1 MALQFEVFLFVWGG
15 FFFLLK
21 MFLIFSF
28 DTRVKKKAMI
38 SFERDAIMSNLSIQ
52 TDYSGFESADMVI
65 EAVFED
71 LNIKHKVLKEVE
83 AVSAVLLELLCL

>member
-1 MALQFEVFLFVWGG
+1 MALQFEVFLFVC
-15 FFFLLK
+15 FFFSS

-28 DTRVKKKAMI
+28 DTKVKKKAMS

-71 LNIKHKVLKEVE
+71 LNIKHQVLKEVE
-83 AVSAVLLELLCL
+83 AVSAVLPELLCL

>member
-1 MALQFEVFLFVWGG
+1 MALQFEVFLFVW
-15 FFFLLK
+15 FFFSS

-28 DTRVKKKAMI
+28 DTKVKKKAM
-38 SFERDAIMSNLSIQ
+38 SSSERDAIMSNLSIQ

-71 LNIKHKVLKEVE
+71 LNIKHQVLKEVE
-83 AVSAVLLELLCL
+83 AVSAVLPELLCL

>member
-1 MALQFEVFLFVWGG
+1 MALQFEVFLFVW
-15 FFFLLK
+15 FFFSS

-28 DTRVKKKAMI
+28 DTKVKKKAMS

-71 LNIKHKVLKEVE
+71 LNIKHQVLKEVE
-83 AVSAVLLELLCL
+83 AVSAVLPELLCL

>member
-1 MALQFEVFLFVWGG
+1 MALQFEVFLFVWVCFF

-71 LNIKHKVLKEVE
+71 LNIKHSPQGGGGSECSF
-83 AVSAVLLELLCL
+83 A